1 MGAVFVWT
9 IVIGLILVGQL
20 VLSKHKGVSIYGPL
34 AVYNTKRGVKLLD
47 KISGISPRFWKVFGN
62 LGVITGFFLMALVTY
77 SLLINAIRI
86 FRIPEAAPGAALAI
100 PGITIPLWEGIIG
113 IVILLVFHEMSHGVL
128 ARREK
133 VKVESVGT
141 LSLGFIPIGAFV
153 RPNEKS
159 IRKAKLSARM
169 RIYAAGSFMN
179 VTLAIILVSLLAF
192 VVLPYMTEPVDGI
205 KLLAVEEGSP
215 AELAGLSEGMIIQEV
230 EDGKIHDLVSF
241 VNTLD
246 RQDLSPGD
254 EIIIK
259 IDDSEYT
266 VTTAERNGR
275 AFMGITFCGA
285 IPAGEI
291 VKLFIASPMTIRI
304 LSPECYPS
312 TLLPQKTMWFI
323 IYAIMWTA
331 ILNFGVG
338 LINLLPFRPLDGG
351 LMFSDAVRRIIKNE
365 KLAKQI
371 IIVVGSLVF
380 LLLLFN
386 FIGPKLL
393 GILA

>member
-1 MGAVFVWT
+1 METIFVWT

-20 VLSKHKGVSIYGPL
+20 TLGRKKGVSIYGPL
-34 AVYNTKRGVKLLD
+34 AIYNTKRGVKLLD
-47 KISGISPRFWKVFGN
+47 KISGFFPGFWKIFGN
-62 LGVITGFFLMALVTY
+62 LGVLTGFLLMGLVTY

-86 FRIPEAAPGAALAI
+86 FKVPETAPGAALAI

-128 ARREK
+128 ARLEK

-153 RPNEKS
+153 KPNEKS
-159 IRKAKLSARM
+159 LQKAKLGPRM

-179 VTLAIILVSLLAF
+179 VTLSIILVSLLAF

-215 AELAGLSEGMIIQEV
+215 AELAGLSEGMIIGEI
-230 EDGKIHDLVSF
+230 EDGEIHDLVSF
-241 VNTLD
+241 VNILD
-246 RQDLSPGD
+246 KQDLSPGD
-254 EIIIK
+254 EVILK

-266 VTTAERNGR
+266 VTTADRNGR
-275 AFMGITFCGA
+275 AFMGISFCGA
-285 IPAGEI
+285 IPAGEV

-312 TLLPQKTMWFI
+312 TFIPQGTMWFI

-338 LINLLPFRPLDGG
+338 LINLLPFKPLDGG
-351 LMFSDAVRRIIKNE
+351 LMFSDTVRSIVKNE
-365 KLAKQI
+365 KIARQI
-371 IIVVGSLVF
+371 VIAVGSIAF

-386 FIGPKLL
+386 FIGPNLL
-393 GILA
+393 GLLA